1 MHPAGRL
8 IASGRD
14 ADIFESGPGLVLRRS
29 RDGRSLAAEARTMEF
44 LHRAGYPVP
53 AVERLSDDGAD
64 MVLERIEGVS
74 MLEAVGRAPWSVG
87 TQGRVLADLHARLHE
102 IRAPEF
108 VGPAPL
114 GVGDRVVHL
123 DLHPLNVIVSP
134 KGPVVIDWANVGA
147 GDPDMDVGLAWVL
160 MAAGEIP
167 GNRAKAKL
175 LGFGRQ
181 LLVRAF
187 LGRFEVAAISAKL
200 RSVVEWKVRDP
211 HMSASEIA
219 SMWRVVEAA
228 ER

>member
-1 MHPAGRL
+1 MHSAGRL

-53 AVERLSDDGAD
+53 CVEGLSDDGVD
-64 MVLERIEGVS
+64 MVLERIEGMS
-74 MLEAVGRAPWSVG
+74 MLEAVGRAPWSIRA
-87 TQGRVLADLHARLHE
+87 QGRVLADLHARLHE
-102 IRAPEF
+102 IRAPAF
-108 VGPAPL
+108 VGAAAI
-114 GVGDRVVHL
+114 GVGDRFVHL

-134 KGPVVIDWANVGA
+134 KGPVVIDWSNAAA
-147 GDPDMDVGLAWVL
+147 GDPDVDVGLAWVL

-167 GNRAKAKL
+167 GNLARAKL
-175 LGFGRQ
+175 LALGRR

-187 LGRFEVAAISAKL
+187 LARFDVGAIAPKL
-200 RSVVEWKVRDP
+200 RSAVEWKVRDP
-211 HMSASEIA
+211 HMSASEIE
-219 SMWRVVEAA
+219 SMWRVVEEA